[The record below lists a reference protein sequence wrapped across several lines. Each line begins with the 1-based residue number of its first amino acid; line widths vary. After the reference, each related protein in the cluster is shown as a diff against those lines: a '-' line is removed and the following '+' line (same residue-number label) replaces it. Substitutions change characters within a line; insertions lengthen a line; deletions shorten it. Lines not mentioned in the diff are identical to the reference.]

1 MRAKLSWTTLVATA
15 AALAAL
21 LLPGVG
27 SSAAAASTS
36 QIYVVHGIPGV
47 PVDVYVNGK
56 LQLPDFLP
64 STVAGPLELAAGDY
78 HVQVFPHVA
87 SPPTDAPSSGAVID
101 KTETVPGGISA
112 SIVANLDAG
121 GNPALNVFVNKLD
134 PLAAGKARVSV
145 RHTAAAPAVDIYVDG
160 AKAISS
166 LTNPDEAVAEIPT
179 GSHEIA
185 VKLAGTATT
194 VIGPVTLTFDANTNT
209 AIYAIGSAEAQT
221 LDVVAQV
228 LDTTAPTVTTVAPTT
243 TVAPS
248 TTVAP
253 AAPAPAV
260 AAQPTFTG

>member
-1 MRAKLSWTTLVATA
+1 MRTRLSWTIVVATIA
-15 AALAAL
+15 AAAVL

-27 SSAAAASTS
+27 GSAAAASTS

-64 STVAGPLELAAGDY
+64 STVAGPLALPAGDY
-78 HVQVFPHVA
+78 QIQVFAHVA

-121 GNPALNVFVNKLD
+121 GNPTLNVFVNKLD

-166 LTNPDEAVAEIPT
+166 LTNPNEAVAEIPT

-194 VIGPVTLTFDANTNT
+194 VIGPATLTFAPNTNT
-209 AIYAIGSAEAQT
+209 AVYAIGSAEAKS
-221 LDVVAQV
+221 LAVVVQV
-228 LDTTAPTVTTVAPTT
+228 LDTTPPTVTTVAPTT

>member
-1 MRAKLSWTTLVATA
+1 MRTRLSWTIVVATVA
-15 AALAAL
+15 AAAAL
-21 LLPGVG
+21 LLPGLG
-27 SSAAAASTS
+27 ASAAAASTS

-64 STVAGPLELAAGDY
+64 GTVAGPLALPAGDY
-78 HVQVFPHVA
+78 HIQVFAHVA

-121 GNPALNVFVNKLD
+121 GNPTLNVFVNKLD

-160 AKAISS
+160 AKAISD
-166 LTNPDEAVAEIPT
+166 LTNPNEAVAEIPT

-194 VIGPVTLTFDANTNT
+194 VIGPATLTFAANTNT
-209 AIYAIGSAEAQT
+209 AIYAIGSAEAKS
-221 LDVVAQV
+221 LDVVVQV
-228 LDTTAPTVTTVAPTT
+228 LDTTPPTVTTLAPTT

>member
-1 MRAKLSWTTLVATA
+1 MRTRSSWTTLVAIA

-21 LLPGVG
+21 LFPVAA
-27 SSAAAASTS
+27 SSASAASTS

-64 STVAGPLELAAGDY
+64 THVAGPLTLAAGDY
-78 HVQVFPHVA
+78 HIQVFPHVA

-112 SIVANLDAG
+112 SIVANLDGG
-121 GNPALNVFVNKLD
+121 GNPTLNVFVNKLD

-166 LTNPDEAVAEIPT
+166 LTNPNEAVAEIPT

-185 VKLAGTATT
+185 VKLAGTSTT
-194 VIGPVTLTFDANTNT
+194 VIGPATLTFAANTNT
-209 AIYAIGSAEAQT
+209 AIYAIGSAEAKS
-221 LDVVAQV
+221 LGVVVQV
-228 LDTTAPTVTTVAPTT
+228 LDTTPFTATTVAPTT